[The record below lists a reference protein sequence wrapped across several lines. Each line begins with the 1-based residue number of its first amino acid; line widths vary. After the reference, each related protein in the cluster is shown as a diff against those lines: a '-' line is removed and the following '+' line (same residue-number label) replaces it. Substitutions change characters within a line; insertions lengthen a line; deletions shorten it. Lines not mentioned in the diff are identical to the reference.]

1 MVKIKAKGMQRPN
14 PFSNKSLQKTL
25 RKERHRFSNTEN
37 KVSDLEIK
45 KLADKK
51 KAMKKKRK
59 LAKKCVKKIGV
70 RNE

>member
-1 MVKIKAKGMQRPN
+1 MVKMKAKGMQRPN
-14 PFSNKSLQKTL
+14 PYSNKSLQKTL
-25 RKERHRFSNTEN
+25 KRERHRFSNTEN

-59 LAKKCVKKIGV
+59 LAKKMRQKNRSKK
-70 RNE
+70 

>member
-14 PFSNKSLQKTL
+14 AYSNKSLQKTL

-59 LAKKCVKKIGV
+59 LAKKMRQKNRSK
-70 RNE
+70 

>member
-1 MVKIKAKGMQRPN
+1 MVKTKAKGMQKPN
-14 PFSNKSLQKTL
+14 PYSNKSLQKTL
-25 RKERHRFSNTEN
+25 KKERHRFFNTEN

-59 LAKKCVKKIGV
+59 LAKKMRQKNRSKK
-70 RNE
+70 